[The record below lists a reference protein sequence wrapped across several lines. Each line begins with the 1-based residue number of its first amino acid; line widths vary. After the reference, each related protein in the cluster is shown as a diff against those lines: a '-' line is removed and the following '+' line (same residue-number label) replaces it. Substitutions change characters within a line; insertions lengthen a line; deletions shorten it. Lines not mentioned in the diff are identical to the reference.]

1 MTYGRSK
8 RQVAPFVG
16 ECPQISTP
24 VVLLVICVLPI
35 CHIPNGI
42 NRLKVLASE
51 NNISAFKTLNFSL
64 RFVQIAHFLVEL
76 TKSKLPIEE
85 IRRMNLYVESLSE
98 SGMGEGCSKFR
109 HNGLIADL
117 KLGTYCLYCVH
128 NTN

>member
-1 MTYGRSK
+1 MGSIDFR
-8 RQVAPFVG
+8 FW
-16 ECPQISTP
+16 
-24 VVLLVICVLPI
+24 LLKIVFQ
-35 CHIPNGI
+35 HS
-42 NRLKVLASE
+42 RH
-51 NNISAFKTLNFSL
+51 FSL